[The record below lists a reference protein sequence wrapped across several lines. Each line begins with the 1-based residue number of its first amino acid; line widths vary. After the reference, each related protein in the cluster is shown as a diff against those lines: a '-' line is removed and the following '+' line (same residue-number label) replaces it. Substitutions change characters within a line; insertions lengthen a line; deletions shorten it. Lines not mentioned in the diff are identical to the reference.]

1 MRYYKGIMA
10 IIAKIW
16 SQWAPENDH
25 SQRWLVLDAVPR
37 RPSAHWPECMSERP
51 ECMSERPS
59 AMLARAYKATP
70 DVRHSTLHLPSLSRP
85 NS

>member
-1 MRYYKGIMA
+1 MRYYNGIMA

-37 RPSAHWPECMSERP
+37 RPSVHWCSPMHA
-51 ECMSERPS
+51 PS
-59 AMLARAYKATP
+59 ACQSGPRLCLLTP
-70 DVRHSTLHLPSLSRP
+70 IKPPPDARHSTLHLPSLSRP